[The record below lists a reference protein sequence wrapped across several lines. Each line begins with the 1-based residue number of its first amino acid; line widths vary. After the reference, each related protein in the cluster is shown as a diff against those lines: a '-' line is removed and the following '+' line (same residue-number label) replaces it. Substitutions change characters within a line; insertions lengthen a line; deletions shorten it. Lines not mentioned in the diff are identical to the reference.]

1 MNQIT
6 QDQPDWRSRTTV
18 TVDEA
23 GAIVGI
29 SRASAYQAAN
39 SGDLPTVRI
48 GRRLLVPVAQLKRM
62 LGEADGS

>member
-1 MNQIT
+1 MNKSM
-6 QDQPDWRSRTTV
+6 QDPNWRSRNTLTV
-18 TVDEA
+18 AEA
-23 GAIVGI
+23 GEVIGI
-29 SRASAYQAAN
+29 GRASAYQAAN